1 MTKIT
6 KSEFGKLPDGRT
18 VYAFTFKDGGNQMKV
33 LDFGGIIQSLFVPDK
48 SGKATDVLLGY
59 DDIDGYLKNGGY
71 LCALIGRF
79 GNRIDKGRLEIDGR
93 RYQLYIND
101 RSNHLHG
108 GRVGFNEKIWNS
120 EIVGD
125 KLILT
130 YFSPDGE
137 ENYPGN
143 LKVTVVYTFTGG
155 VLGIDYTAVSDQKTA
170 INLTN
175 HAYFNLSGE
184 ADGCTILDHEL
195 YLDAPY
201 ITPTDS
207 ELIPRGEFRSVKGT
221 PFDFTEAKTVGEG
234 DRMRETDVDMKYGGG
249 YDHCFV
255 FDKNRDKEK
264 SYGVLYSAKSG
275 IEMKCYT
282 DMPAVQFYAGNG
294 LNQTGKGGHRYGR
307 CGGLCLETQAIPNNV
322 NVPAYAEY
330 GSSVY
335 DAEEVY
341 RFTAK
346 YAFGV
351 RKI

>member
-1 MTKIT
+1 MTEIT
-6 KSEFGKLPDGRT
+6 KSQFGKLPDGHT
-18 VYAFTFKDGGNQMKV
+18 VYAFTFQDGQRKMKA
-33 LDFGGIIQSLFVPDK
+33 LDFGGIIQSLVVPDK
-48 SGKATDVLLGY
+48 NGEPTDVLLGY
-59 DDIDGYLKNGGY
+59 DDIDGYLNNGGY
-71 LCALIGRF
+71 LSALIGRF
-79 GNRIDKGRLEIDGR
+79 GNRIDKGRLTIDGKT
-93 RYQLYIND
+93 YSLHIND

-108 GRVGFNEKIWNS
+108 GREGFNAKIWDS
-120 EIVGD
+120 RIDGE

-143 LKVTVVYTFTGG
+143 LKVEVVYTFKEG
-155 VLGIDYTAVSDQKTA
+155 VLGIEYTAVSDKKTA

-175 HAYFNLSGE
+175 HAYFNLNGE
-184 ADGCTILDHEL
+184 GEGDILSHEL

-207 ELIPRGEFRSVKGT
+207 ELIPHGEFRAVKGT
-221 PFDFTEAKTVGEG
+221 PFDFTEATTIAEG
-234 DRMRETDVDMKYGGG
+234 DGARETDRDLKYGGG
-249 YDHCFV
+249 FDHCFV
-255 FDKNRDKEK
+255 FAKGRDVKQP
-264 SYGVLYSAKSG
+264 YGILYGEKSG

-294 LNQTGKGGHRYGR
+294 LNQTGKGGRRYGR

-335 DAEEVY
+335 GAGEEY
-341 RFTAK
+341 HFTAK

-351 RKI
+351 RK